1 MNTFTSRL
9 TDGFQ
14 ELVAKHNNLTREH
27 EKLTQ
32 ELVKLTMRDEV
43 SRNVIN
49 HLKSQKE
56 TLEKE
61 INEIKLEKMHLEGG
75 MKGIVSELE
84 VLQSEKL
91 ELDKLRTDSEKAFKN
106 EKKKLCRIES
116 LIKQCQEN
124 NRKCVVTENEL
135 AELKKKFESK
145 CKENNSLKSDVNEL
159 RAKEDLFQ
167 QEIDNAESLRAEL
180 NEQFVMSL
188 EVKNTIDS
196 IKIAHKKVIDA
207 MEEAHRLVISGMQ
220 ETHRS
225 VIQGMEETHRSV
237 IAGMEETHRLVIAG
251 REEAHRLEMLALS
264 TDKENKRRV
273 FLELQGKVRVL
284 EAENR
289 MLSEDSN

>member
-1 MNTFTSRL
+1 
-9 TDGFQ
+9 
-14 ELVAKHNNLTREH
+14 
-27 EKLTQ
+27 
-32 ELVKLTMRDEV
+32 
-43 SRNVIN
+43 
-49 HLKSQKE
+49 
-56 TLEKE
+56 
-61 INEIKLEKMHLEGG
+61 
-75 MKGIVSELE
+75 
-84 VLQSEKL
+84 
-91 ELDKLRTDSEKAFKN
+91 
-106 EKKKLCRIES
+106 
-116 LIKQCQEN
+116 
-124 NRKCVVTENEL
+124 
-135 AELKKKFESK
+135 
-145 CKENNSLKSDVNEL
+145 

-251 REEAHRLEMLALS
+251 REEAHCLEMLAMS
-264 TDKENKRRV
+264 TDEEIKRRM
-273 FLELQGKVRVL
+273 FLELQDKVSVL
-284 EAENR
+284 EAKNT